1 MSRIMNG
8 MILRRM
14 EQNSGKIMNEEN
26 EWDDIEKDGA
36 KLWKDLNVKDYEWDD
51 IEKDGAKLWK
61 IMNEENE
68 WDDIEKDGAKLWK
81 DYE

>member
-1 MSRIMNG
+1 

-14 EQNSGKIMNEEN
+14 EQNSGKIM
-26 EWDDIEKDGA
+26 
-36 KLWKDLNVKDYEWDD
+36 NVKDYEWDD

>member
-36 KLWKDLNVKDYEWDD
+36 KLWKDYECQ
-51 IEKDGAKLWK
+51 GL
-61 IMNEENE
+61 
-68 WDDIEKDGAKLWK
+68 
-81 DYE
+81 